1 MSDPA
6 VPLPSRRAFLQLAA
20 VAPLAA
26 MGCATL
32 GAGAAGATPA
42 VPSTAAL
49 DPLAAVR
56 AVPLPTSVEPA
67 LVFRATGGRGRC
79 G

>member
-1 MSDPA
+1 MSDPS
-6 VPLPSRRAFLQLAA
+6 VRSPTRRAFLQLAA

-26 MGCATL
+26 MGCA
-32 GAGAAGATPA
+32 GWRAGPSRASAGGPDARAA
-42 VPSTAAL
+42 

-56 AVPLPTSVEPA
+56 AVALPSSAEPA
-67 LVFRATGGRGRC
+67 LVFRALGGRGRC